1 MSVVLKT
8 IKSKAVAKVKVAKPV
23 ITEVKKTGVI
33 NSSLSIKTQN
43 KTTSSPNTASAVV
56 KYVPVEKV
64 DRIEISKPKI
74 DVPEKK
80 VENVFANLKVG
91 NLKSAG
97 YISKSGGKQE
107 ETNSANK
114 TNLIKI
120 SFAVDANPNA
130 KAEEKKYYIQVVNGT
145 NKVLGRRITE
155 FFDDRSITYSLSKS
169 IQYQNQQ
176 VQIAQELVAEDFEKG
191 TYTVN
196 VYDRSKLVAK
206 TSFTLK

>member
-1 MSVVLKT
+1 M
-8 IKSKAVAKVKVAKPV
+8 
-23 ITEVKKTGVI
+23 
-33 NSSLSIKTQN
+33 
-43 KTTSSPNTASAVV
+43 
-56 KYVPVEKV
+56 
-64 DRIEISKPKI
+64 
-74 DVPEKK
+74 
-80 VENVFANLKVG
+80 
-91 NLKSAG
+91 
-97 YISKSGGKQE
+97 
-107 ETNSANK
+107 
-114 TNLIKI
+114 
-120 SFAVDANPNA
+120 
-130 KAEEKKYYIQVVNGT
+130 NGT